1 MNPLNHPGEPAED
14 PLEAALVRTTF
25 QVAGILS
32 AVGAEHNLSLTQIRV
47 LGILRDRR
55 VRVTELADYMGLD
68 KSTMSGLVERAER
81 RGLLARRKNPD
92 DRRGVDVVITEA
104 GLELAEAMYG
114 RVREMLSPAFARL
127 DQQQSEQL
135 AALLEV
141 FLTPPSSGAPR

>member
-1 MNPLNHPGEPAED
+1 MNDPGDPPES
-14 PLEAALVRTTF
+14 PLEDALMRTTF
-25 QVAGILS
+25 QVAGVLS

-81 RGLLARRKNPD
+81 RGLLARRKNPE

-104 GLELAEAMYG
+104 GLELAAVMYA
-114 RVREMLSPAFARL
+114 RVRELLGPAFARL
-127 DQQQSEQL
+127 DQPQSEQL

-141 FLTPPSSGAPR
+141 FLTPPTPNA